1 MQASDF
7 IIRSRRVVTSRATR
21 PASVVVRRGVIERVG
36 EYADLVSN
44 LDLIDAGDAVIMPG
58 LVDSHVHINEPG
70 RTEWEGFDTAGHAA
84 AAGGVTVLVD
94 MPLNSI
100 PPTTTVDNFKAKMDA
115 ARGRSHVDLAF
126 WGGAVPDNTDDL
138 EPLAS
143 AGVVGF
149 KCFLVD
155 SGVEEFPRLTENDLQ
170 RVMPELSR
178 LGAVLAV
185 HAELPEP
192 IDEAA
197 YSLEREPSDPQ
208 RFDTFLASRPNLAED
223 AAVRLM
229 IKLASRY
236 GNKIHIVHLSSAGSL
251 PDIRAAKAAGT
262 TITAETCPHYLTFA
276 AEEIPDRSTEFKC
289 CPPIRDRENR
299 RMLWEGL
306 REGTLA
312 MVVSDHSPCKPEL
325 KTREKGDFMQA
336 WGGIASLQLRLPAVW
351 SVAREKGT
359 PFEVFAE
366 WLCSAPARLVGLGA
380 RKGKIAPGFDADFVV
395 WHPEETFTVTEDALY
410 HRHKL
415 TPYLG
420 RTLAGVVQSTYLR
433 GERVFHH
440 GVVTDRPHGEF
451 LLRDK

>member
-1 MQASDF
+1 
-7 IIRSRRVVTSRATR
+7 
-21 PASVVVRRGVIERVG
+21 
-36 EYADLVSN
+36 
-44 LDLIDAGDAVIMPG
+44 
-58 LVDSHVHINEPG
+58 
-70 RTEWEGFDTAGHAA
+70 
-84 AAGGVTVLVD
+84 
-94 MPLNSI
+94 
-100 PPTTTVDNFKAKMDA
+100 
-115 ARGRSHVDLAF
+115 
-126 WGGAVPDNTDDL
+126 
-138 EPLAS
+138 
-143 AGVVGF
+143 
-149 KCFLVD
+149 
-155 SGVEEFPRLTENDLQ
+155 
-170 RVMPELSR
+170 
-178 LGAVLAV
+178 
-185 HAELPEP
+185 
-192 IDEAA
+192 
-197 YSLEREPSDPQ
+197 
-208 RFDTFLASRPNLAED
+208 
-223 AAVRLM
+223 
-229 IKLASRY
+229 
-236 GNKIHIVHLSSAGSL
+236 
-251 PDIRAAKAAGT
+251 
-262 TITAETCPHYLTFA
+262 
-276 AEEIPDRSTEFKC
+276 
-289 CPPIRDRENR
+289 
-299 RMLWEGL
+299 MLWEGL
-306 REGTLA
+306 REGTLD